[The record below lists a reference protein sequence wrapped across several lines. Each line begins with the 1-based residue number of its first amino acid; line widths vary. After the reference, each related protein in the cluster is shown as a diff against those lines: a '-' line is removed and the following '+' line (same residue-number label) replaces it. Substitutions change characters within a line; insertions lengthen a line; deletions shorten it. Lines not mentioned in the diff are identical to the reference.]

1 MSFHD
6 RLPVPPDVILISK
19 VVGDFEEIIIPV
31 TKIILVALSVLE
43 VVVVVVVAQQ
53 FRFHGHAAR
62 LHSSSAL

>member
-1 MSFHD
+1 
-6 RLPVPPDVILISK
+6 

-43 VVVVVVVAQQ
+43 VVVVVVVVQQ